1 MKETL
6 LTKGIRI
13 YPVESERK
21 LGRFDLGKY
30 VLKQITNARLGLQDG
45 DILVISSKFAAMA
58 EGRFIRL
65 SKVRPSRK
73 TIKLAKRF
81 SIDPKLAE
89 LVLQESDAILGGIP
103 GFLLAVSRGIIA
115 PNAGI
120 DRSNVPKGH
129 AILYPKDPNFTA
141 EELFRFLSRSTKRKV
156 GVILSDSRITPG
168 RVGTIGIAIA
178 SSGFNPVED
187 ERGKEDLFGN
197 KLKVTMKAVADQIAS
212 AAELAMG
219 EASESVPI
227 ALVRGYNV
235 DFGGTAK
242 SMIIPYSECLYI
254 QGLKNSY

>member
-1 MKETL
+1 MKETS
-6 LTKGIRI
+6 LTKSVHI
-13 YPVESERK
+13 YPIESERK

-30 VLKQITNARLGLQDG
+30 VLKQITNSKLDLQDG

-58 EGRFIRL
+58 EGRFVRL

-73 TIKLAKRF
+73 TIRLANRF
-81 SIDPKLAE
+81 AIDPKLTE
-89 LVLQESDAILGGIP
+89 LVLQESETILGGIP

-120 DRSNVPKGH
+120 DRSNVPKDY
-129 AILYPKDPNFTA
+129 AILYPKDPNRTA
-141 EELFRFLSRSTKRKV
+141 EAIFRFLSRSTKRKV

-168 RVGTIGIAIA
+168 RLGTIGIAIA

-212 AAELAMG
+212 AAELVMG

-227 ALVRGYNV
+227 ALVRGCNA
-235 DFGGTAK
+235 DFGGVEK
-242 SMIIPYSECLYI
+242 SMVIPYSECLYI